1 MAPKESAI
9 RQPSVA
15 IETHG
20 CKLNQADSSILAA
33 EFVEAGY
40 RLAADGEPADV
51 YVVNTCTVTHVADR
65 KARQALRSAA
75 RRNPKATVVAT
86 GCYAQRSPQDLKGLD
101 GTDMVLGNRQ
111 KRELVSLV
119 DSRLDRA
126 PVPCATGF
134 DAAPVE
140 PTVMRARAAV
150 KIQEGC
156 DQVCAYCIV
165 PKVRGRERSVPA
177 DRIMSQIDRLV
188 ARGYREVVLTGTQLG
203 TYGFDLVEP
212 DLQGLI
218 SRILDRTGLERLRVS
233 SLQPQEV
240 DHDLLNIWSD
250 SRLCP
255 HIHMPLQSG
264 SDPVLRRMR
273 RRYTA
278 KDYSETVERV
288 RRAVPGVSVTADVI
302 AGFPGETNTEFE
314 ETVGLCEQLRF
325 ASLHVFPYSVRPG
338 TSAAH
343 FAEQVDPGTRA
354 RRVDR
359 LLGLARDLGVEF
371 RSELMG
377 TVRPVLWES
386 ESATE
391 LSGPRSWTGLTDN
404 YVRVVASSGRD
415 LANQITPARLLKQ
428 EEDLVHA
435 QVL

>member
-1 MAPKESAI
+1 MATKESDI

-20 CKLNQADSSILAA
+20 SKLNQADSSILAA

-40 RLAADGEPADV
+40 RLAVDGEPADV

-75 RRNPKATVVAT
+75 RRNPKAAVVAT
-86 GCYAQRSPQDLKGLD
+86 GCYAQRSPQDLRGLD

-111 KRELVSLV
+111 KHELVSLV
-119 DSRLDRA
+119 DRRLDRA

-218 SRILDRTGLERLRVS
+218 SRILDRSGLERLRVS

-240 DHDLLNIWSD
+240 DDDLLNIWSD

-264 SDPVLRRMR
+264 SDSVLRRMR

-278 KDYSETVERV
+278 EEYSETVERI

-302 AGFPGETNTEFE
+302 AGFRDQYRVRGDCRAVRTTAVRVAPRFPVLRAPGHQRRPLRRASRSRDQGPTGRPAARACPLPRRRVPERADGDGPTG
-314 ETVGLCEQLRF
+314 TVGERIRHRALGSAELDRLDGQLR
-325 ASLHVFPYSVRPG
+325 
-338 TSAAH
+338 
-343 FAEQVDPGTRA
+343 QA
-354 RRVDR
+354 RGQQRQG
-359 LLGLARDLGVEF
+359 LGKSDHARQA
-371 RSELMG
+371 
-377 TVRPVLWES
+377 P
-386 ESATE
+386 
-391 LSGPRSWTGLTDN
+391 
-404 YVRVVASSGRD
+404 
-415 LANQITPARLLKQ
+415 
-428 EEDLVHA
+428 
-435 QVL
+435 